1 MVYIRVEAEVR
12 PTEDLAKVLKAVSA
26 VVRTDNAKVEDIG
39 RGYRLIVIES
49 TNIEILKPLHS
60 GLRRQRILDTA
71 REYMFKH
78 KQGEI
83 LTLMINKQAA
93 YQGHISLVEN
103 LSESPLGTITISIS
117 SPQIDK
123 IIDWLAPRTAH
134 GRPLWEVEPPKD
146 V

>member
-1 MVYIRVEAEVR
+1 VVYIRVEVEVR
-12 PTEDLAKVLKAVSA
+12 PTEDLAKVLKAVSTVA
-26 VVRTDNAKVEDIG
+26 RIDNAKVEDLG
-39 RGYRLIVIES
+39 RGYKLVVIES
-49 TNIEILKPLHS
+49 ADVEVLKPLHS
-60 GLRRQRILDTA
+60 VLRRQRILDTA

-78 KQGEI
+78 KRGEI

-93 YQGHISLVEN
+93 YQGHISFVEN
-103 LSESPLGTITISIS
+103 LNESPLGTITISIS

-146 V
+146 T